1 MVINMVLTQ
10 LQSEEYS
17 EWKRHLVKIF
27 NVELVLKESYDPK
40 TDETHYFR
48 FSDMLKRLDVILGE

>member
-1 MVINMVLTQ
+1 MVLTQ

-17 EWKRHLVKIF
+17 EWKKYLAKIF
-27 NVELVLKESYDPK
+27 NVEVVLKETYDPK
-40 TDETHYFR
+40 RDVTDYFR